1 MLSTTP
7 GQLLIRYNLPIIS
20 TRSWFIGFSVLFALL
35 WGVLLSTRL
44 IEPASVTFQSDARE
58 YSLVAVH
65 LLQDGMYSLDGITS
79 TAEREPGYSFFLA
92 SVYGIFGIEN
102 RIAVY
107 FMQGLLYLIA
117 SVFFAR
123 EFRKI
128 T

>member
-1 MLSTTP
+1 MTF
-7 GQLLIRYNLPIIS
+7 RN
-20 TRSWFIGFSVLFALL
+20 VLTGGSIVFTLL
-35 WGVLLSTRL
+35 WAVLLPTRL
-44 IEPASVTFQSDARE
+44 VDPVTVTFQSDARE
-58 YSLVAVH
+58 YSLGAVH

-117 SVFFAR
+117 IPGQKNSLCHWCPFLLWSLHLS
-123 EFRKI
+123 
-128 T
+128 